1 MLVFDKKAELT
12 EYLAQQRQ
20 TGKSTGF
27 VPTMGALH
35 QGHLSLV
42 KASLHQTDV
51 TVCSIF
57 VNPTQFN
64 NPKDLEKYPRTLEK
78 DRELLEEAGCHVLF
92 CPSQQEMYPQAS
104 HTNFSF
110 GPLEKVMEGYYR
122 PGHFHGVGLV
132 VSKLFHI
139 VQPDFAF
146 FGQKDLQQCRII
158 EQMTEDLFFGVQ
170 IQVVPTMREEDGLAM
185 SSRNVRLQPE
195 ERKKAI
201 IFYKTLLKAAEGLKN
216 GKGVK
221 EVKEEAERSAGASA
235 EAVRL
240 EYFCIADGGTLQPV
254 KDVQQHKQ
262 LALCIA
268 GYVGEVRLIDNLL
281 LEL

>member
-12 EYLAQQRQ
+12 EYLTQQRQ
-20 TGKSTGF
+20 TGKLIGF

-35 QGHLSLV
+35 QGHLSLIE
-42 KASLHQTDV
+42 ASLSQTDL

-64 NPKDLEKYPRTLEK
+64 NPQDLEKYPRTLEK
-78 DRELLEEAGCHVLF
+78 DRELLEKAGCQVLF
-92 CPSQQEMYPQAS
+92 CPGQQEMYPNVS
-104 HTNFSF
+104 YTNFSF
-110 GPLEKVMEGYYR
+110 GLLETVMEGYFR

-139 VQPDFAF
+139 VQPNLAF

-158 EQMTEDLFFGVQ
+158 EQLAKDLFFNVSVV
-170 IQVVPTMREEDGLAM
+170 VVPTMREADGLAM
-185 SSRNVRLQPE
+185 SSRNVRLQPG
-195 ERKKAI
+195 ERKEAAI
-201 IFYKTLLKAAEGLKN
+201 LYKVLQESANRLLAGEGVQEIKKAAERTLTNTTTG
-216 GKGVK
+216 
-221 EVKEEAERSAGASA
+221 
-235 EAVRL
+235 VRL

-262 LALCIA
+262 LALCVA